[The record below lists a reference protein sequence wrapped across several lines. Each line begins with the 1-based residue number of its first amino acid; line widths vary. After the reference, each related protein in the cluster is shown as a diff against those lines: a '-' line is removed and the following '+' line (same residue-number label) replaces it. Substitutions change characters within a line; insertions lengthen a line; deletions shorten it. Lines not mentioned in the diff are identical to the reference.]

1 MTATLSRPGA
11 APPFATLAQPGPV
24 RSERWLASGGGLIH
38 GVVALAPG
46 RTLLDAVAGPLAE
59 AGMRGGV
66 VHLSGG
72 SFSPFAYVMPALSAD
87 PRFAAY
93 YSETFRPPGET
104 RLERASATF
113 GERDGAAFLHVHGTW
128 IEADG
133 RRRAGHLLPAE
144 VVVAQAVRAE
154 AWGTA
159 GAAWRVE
166 PDAETNFSLFTPA
179 SLQAPAPG
187 CLLLKIQPN
196 EEIHAAI
203 EAAARAHGLAAARV
217 RGIGSIVRPA
227 FADGRVI
234 PTDASEVLIR
244 DGRVAPGPD
253 GSPCAHLDIA
263 VVDVAGAI
271 HEGVLRR
278 GANAACIT
286 FELCLEALPG

>member
-1 MTATLSRPGA
+1 MSATPA
-11 APPFATLAQPGPV
+11 FTTLAQPGPA
-24 RSERWLASGGGLIH
+24 RPERWLAAGGALLH
-38 GVVALAPG
+38 QAFDLAPG
-46 RTLLDAVAGPLAE
+46 RTLLDAVAGPLT
-59 AGMRGGV
+59 GMRGGV

-72 SFSPFAYVMPALSAD
+72 SFSPFHYVMPALSAD

-93 YSETFRPPGET
+93 YSETYRPAGET

-113 GERDGAAFLHVHGTW
+113 GERDGAPFLHVHGTW
-128 IEADG
+128 IEPDG

-144 VVVAQAVRAE
+144 VVVAQPIRAE
-154 AWGTA
+154 AWVTA

-179 SLQAPAPG
+179 PLPGAETG

-203 EAAARAHGLAAARV
+203 EAAARAHHLAAARV

-234 PTDASEVLIR
+234 PTIASEVLIR
-244 DGRVAPGPD
+244 DGFVRPGPD
-253 GSPCAHLDIA
+253 GGPVVHLDIA
-263 VVDVAGAI
+263 VVDVAGDI
-271 HEGVLRR
+271 HEGVLKR
-278 GANAACIT
+278 GANPACIT
-286 FELCLEALPG
+286 FELTLTPE

>member
-1 MTATLSRPGA
+1 MRSGT
-11 APPFATLAQPGPV
+11 PPFATLAQPGPL
-24 RSERWLASGGGLIH
+24 RAERWLAAGGSLIH
-38 GVVALAPG
+38 RPLDLAPG
-46 RTLLDAVAGPLAE
+46 RTLLDALAGSLGE

-66 VHLSGG
+66 VHLTGG
-72 SFSPFAYVMPALSAD
+72 SFAPFAYVMPALSAE
-87 PRFAAY
+87 PRYAAY
-93 YSETFRPPGET
+93 YSETFRPGGET

-113 GERDGAAFLHVHGTW
+113 GERDGAAFLHIHGTW

-144 VVVAQAVRAE
+144 VVVSEPVRAE

-159 GAAWRVE
+159 EAAWRVE

-179 SLQAPAPG
+179 GPGADAPA

-203 EAAARAHGLAAARV
+203 EAAARAHGVAAARV
-217 RGIGSIVRPA
+217 RGIGSIVRPT
-227 FADGRVI
+227 FADGRAI

-244 DGRVAPGPD
+244 DGSVRPGPD
-253 GSPCAHLDIA
+253 GRLAAHLDIA
-263 VVDVAGAI
+263 VVDVAGGI

-286 FELCLEALPG
+286 FELCLTAE

>member
-1 MTATLSRPGA
+1 MSLPMPR
-11 APPFATLAQPGPV
+11 PFATLAQPGPV
-24 RSERWLASGGGLIH
+24 RPERWLAAAGALIH
-38 GVVALAPG
+38 RVVDLAPG

-59 AGMRGGV
+59 AGMQGGV

-72 SFSPFAYVMPALSAD
+72 SFSPFSYVMPALSSD

-93 YSETFRPPGET
+93 YSETFRPAGET
-104 RLERASATF
+104 RLERASVTF
-113 GERDGAAFLHVHGTW
+113 GERDGAGFLHVHGTW
-128 IEADG
+128 IEPDG

-144 VVVAQAVRAE
+144 VVIADPVRAE
-154 AWGTA
+154 AWGSA
-159 GAAWRVE
+159 GAAWRVI

-179 SLQAPAPG
+179 PVSAGEPG

-203 EAAARAHGLAAARV
+203 EAACAAHGLATARV

-244 DGRVAPGPD
+244 DGTVRPGPD
-253 GSPCAHLDIA
+253 GGLLAHLDIA

-271 HEGVLRR
+271 HEGVLLR

-286 FELCLEALPG
+286 FELCLTAE

>member
-1 MTATLSRPGA
+1 MSALET
-11 APPFATLAQPGPV
+11 PPFATLAQPGPV
-24 RSERWLASGGGLIH
+24 RPERWLAAGGARLH
-38 GVVALAPG
+38 RAFDLAPG

-66 VHLSGG
+66 VHLAGG
-72 SFSPFAYVMPALSAD
+72 SFSPFSYVMPALSSD
-87 PRFAAY
+87 PLFAAY
-93 YSETFRPPGET
+93 YSETFRPEGET

-113 GERDGAAFLHVHGTW
+113 GERDGAGFLHVHGTW
-128 IEADG
+128 IEPDG

-144 VVVAQAVRAE
+144 VVIANPVRAE
-154 AWGTA
+154 VWGTA
-159 GAAWRVE
+159 EAAWRVI
-166 PDAETNFSLFTPA
+166 PDAETNFSLFTPV
-179 SLQAPAPG
+179 SLSEAKAG

-203 EAAARAHGLAAARV
+203 EAAARTHGLSVARV

-244 DGRVAPGPD
+244 DGTVRPGPD
-253 GSPCAHLDIA
+253 GAPVAHLDIA
-263 VVDVAGAI
+263 VVDVAGDI

-278 GANAACIT
+278 GTNAACIT
-286 FELCLEALPG
+286 FELCLTAA

>member
-1 MTATLSRPGA
+1 MRTGT
-11 APPFATLAQPGPV
+11 PPLATLAQPGPPRV
-24 RSERWLASGGGLIH
+24 ERWLAAGGDLIH
-38 GVVALAPG
+38 RTLDLAPG
-46 RTLLDAVAGPLAE
+46 RTLLDAVAAPLAE
-59 AGMRGGV
+59 AGMRGAV

-72 SFSPFAYVMPALSAD
+72 RFSPFAYVMPALSAE
-87 PRFAAY
+87 PRYAAY
-93 YSETFRPPGET
+93 YSETFRPGGET
-104 RLERASATF
+104 RLERASITF
-113 GERDGAAFLHVHGTW
+113 GERDGAPFLHVHGTW

-133 RRRAGHLLPAE
+133 RRRAGHLLPVE
-144 VVVAQAVRAE
+144 VVVAAPVRAE

-159 GAAWRVE
+159 DAAWRVE
-166 PDAETNFSLFTPA
+166 PDAETNFPLFTPA
-179 SLQAPAPG
+179 GPGAGAPA

-244 DGRVAPGPD
+244 DGTVRPGPD
-253 GSPCAHLDIA
+253 GGLVAHLDIA
-263 VVDVAGAI
+263 VVDVDGGI

-286 FELCLEALPG
+286 FELCLTAE

>member
-1 MTATLSRPGA
+1 MSA
-11 APPFATLAQPGPV
+11 ALTRAVPPAFATLAQPGP
-24 RSERWLASGGGLIH
+24 RRAERWLGAGGPLLH
-38 GVVALAPG
+38 RSLDLSPG
-46 RTLLDAVAGPLAE
+46 RTLLDAVAGPLTE
-59 AGMRGGV
+59 TGMRGGV

-72 SFSPFAYVMPALSAD
+72 SFSPFAYVMPALSAE
-87 PRFAAY
+87 PRYAAY
-93 YSETFRPPGET
+93 YSETFRPGGET
-104 RLERASATF
+104 RLERASATL
-113 GERDGAAFLHVHGTW
+113 GERDGAPFLHIHGTW

-144 VVVAQAVRAE
+144 VMVSEPVRAG

-159 GAAWRVE
+159 EAAWRVE

-179 SLQAPAPG
+179 GPG
-187 CLLLKIQPN
+187 LGPSACLLLKIQPN

-203 EAAARAHGLAAARV
+203 EAAARAHGFAAARV

-244 DGRVAPGPD
+244 DGTVRPGPD
-253 GSPCAHLDIA
+253 GGLVAHLDIA
-263 VVDVAGAI
+263 VVDVAGDI

-286 FELCLEALPG
+286 FELCLTAA

>member
-1 MTATLSRPGA
+1 VSANPT
-11 APPFATLAQPGPV
+11 PPFATLAQPGPA
-24 RSERWLASGGGLIH
+24 RPERWLATGGPLLH
-38 GVVALAPG
+38 RAFDLALG
-46 RTLLDAVAGPLAE
+46 CTLLDAVAGPLA
-59 AGMRGGV
+59 GMRGGV
-66 VHLSGG
+66 VQLTGG
-72 SFSPFAYVMPALSAD
+72 SFSPFCYVMPALSAD

-93 YSETFRPPGET
+93 YSETYRPAGET

-113 GERDGAAFLHVHGTW
+113 GERDGAPFLHVHGTW
-128 IEADG
+128 IEPDG

-144 VVVAQAVRAE
+144 VVVADSVRAE

-159 GAAWRVE
+159 EAAWRVE
-166 PDAETNFSLFTPA
+166 PDAETNFPLFTPA
-179 SLQAPAPG
+179 SLSGSEAG
-187 CLLLKIQPN
+187 CLLVKIQPN

-203 EAAARAHGLAAARV
+203 EAAARAHRLTAARV

-244 DGRVAPGPD
+244 DGSVLAGPD
-253 GSPCAHLDIA
+253 GGRIAHLDIA

-286 FELCLEALPG
+286 FELCLTAA

>member
-1 MTATLSRPGA
+1 MRTGT
-11 APPFATLAQPGPV
+11 PPFATLAQPGPA
-24 RSERWLASGGGLIH
+24 RAARWLAAAGGAIRH
-38 GVVALAPG
+38 SFDLAPG
-46 RTLLDAVAGPLAE
+46 RTLLDAVAGPLGE

-66 VHLSGG
+66 VHLAGG

-87 PRFAAY
+87 PRYAAY
-93 YSETFRPPGET
+93 YSETFRPAGET
-104 RLERASATF
+104 RLERASVTF
-113 GERDGAAFLHVHGTW
+113 GERDGAPFLHVHGAW

-144 VVVAQAVRAE
+144 VVVSGPVRAE

-179 SLQAPAPG
+179 SSSEGEAG

-203 EAAARAHGLAAARV
+203 EAACRMHGLPAARV

-234 PTDASEVLIR
+234 PTDASEVWIR
-244 DGRVAPGPD
+244 DGLVRPGPD
-253 GSPCAHLDIA
+253 GGAVARLDIA
-263 VVDVAGAI
+263 VVDVGGAI
-271 HEGVLRR
+271 HEGVLLR

-286 FELCLEALPG
+286 FELCLTAE

>member
-1 MTATLSRPGA
+1 MRPEP
-11 APPFATLAQPGPV
+11 APRFATLAQPGPA
-24 RSERWLASGGGLIH
+24 RPERRLAAGGASIH
-38 GVVALAPG
+38 RAFDLAPGG

-66 VHLSGG
+66 VHLAGG
-72 SFSPFAYVMPALSAD
+72 SFAPFAYVMPALSTE

-104 RLERASATF
+104 RLERASVTF
-113 GERDGAAFLHVHGTW
+113 GERDGAAFLHVHGVWT
-128 IEADG
+128 EADG

-144 VVVAQAVRAE
+144 VVVAHGVRAE

-159 GAAWRVE
+159 EAAWRVE

-179 SLQAPAPG
+179 PLRRDGAG
-187 CLLLKIQPN
+187 CLLLKLQPN
-196 EEIHAAI
+196 EEVHHAI
-203 EAAARAHGLAAARV
+203 EATCRAHGIAAARV

-244 DGRVAPGPD
+244 DGTVRPGPD
-253 GSPCAHLDIA
+253 GAPEARLDIA
-263 VVDVAGAI
+263 VVDVGGAI
-271 HEGVLRR
+271 HEGVLLR

-286 FELCLEALPG
+286 FELCLETVRD

>member
-1 MTATLSRPGA
+1 MS
-11 APPFATLAQPGPV
+11 APLTRTEAPFATLAQPGPA
-24 RSERWLASGGGLIH
+24 RPERWLAAGGALLH
-38 GVVALAPG
+38 RAFDLAPG

-72 SFSPFAYVMPALSAD
+72 SFSPFCYVMPALSSD

-93 YSETFRPPGET
+93 YSETYRPAGET
-104 RLERASATF
+104 RLERASVTF
-113 GERDGAAFLHVHGTW
+113 GERDGAGFLHVHGTW
-128 IEADG
+128 IEPDG

-144 VVVAQAVRAE
+144 VVIAEPVRAE
-154 AWGTA
+154 AWGSA
-159 GAAWRVE
+159 GAAWRVI
-166 PDAETNFSLFTPA
+166 PDAETNFSLFTPVA
-179 SLQAPAPG
+179 LTAAEPG

-203 EAAARAHGLAAARV
+203 EAACAVHGLATTRV

-227 FADGRVI
+227 FADRRVI

-244 DGRVAPGPD
+244 DGIVRPGPD
-253 GSPCAHLDIA
+253 GGLLAHLDIA

-271 HEGVLRR
+271 HEGVLLR

-286 FELCLEALPG
+286 FELCLTAE